1 LRFRNTFLLCGG
13 WLDVERQEET
23 DWSSLSSTI
32 LRFLDTGREKEEDET
47 GQMGEEPF
55 RRLFSGLL
63 QWEGTRGRV
72 VTLTADD
79 DDDESDD
86 GDEKKS

>member
-1 LRFRNTFLLCGG
+1 MG
-13 WLDVERQEET
+13 
-23 DWSSLSSTI
+23 SI
-32 LRFLDTGREKEEDET
+32 LRFLETSKEK
-47 GQMGEEPF
+47 GGELF
-55 RRLFSGLL
+55 RGLL
-63 QWEGTRGRV
+63 EWEGTRGRV

>member
-1 LRFRNTFLLCGG
+1 
-13 WLDVERQEET
+13 VERQEET
-23 DWSSLSSTI
+23 SCSSSLTI
-32 LRFLDTGREKEEDET
+32 LRFLETGREKGDET
-47 GQMGEEPF
+47 GQMSGELLGG
-55 RRLFSGLL
+55 LFAGLL

-79 DDDESDD
+79 DDESDD

>member
-1 LRFRNTFLLCGG
+1 
-13 WLDVERQEET
+13 VERQEET
-23 DWSSLSSTI
+23 SWSSLSLTI
-32 LRFLDTGREKEEDET
+32 LRFLETGKEKGEDEVER
-47 GQMGEEPF
+47 MSGELF
-55 RRLFSGLL
+55 RGLLAGLL

-79 DDDESDD
+79 DDDSDD

>member
-1 LRFRNTFLLCGG
+1 
-13 WLDVERQEET
+13 VERQEET
-23 DWSSLSSTI
+23 SCSSSLTI
-32 LRFLDTGREKEEDET
+32 LRFLETGREKGDET
-47 GQMGEEPF
+47 EQMSGELLGG
-55 RRLFSGLL
+55 LFAGLL

-79 DDDESDD
+79 DDESDD